1 MATATRTLMTYAGDA
16 SRLILDEELSSY
28 YLVDTVLFNLPAT
41 QLFITQVRGAGELIA
56 ALQRVSVEDRARLN
70 VLEGRVQATQGAINH
85 SVRRAMELSESP
97 GTRRALEPVLATAM
111 KGVEDLHGALTR
123 EILNTD
129 DITITPA
136 AWRKIG
142 NDALSASF
150 RLWDNS
156 AVELG
161 QALDARI
168 ERYRREKVLVMT
180 LVALGVAVAAYLL
193 IGFYLAVMRTVSA
206 LDEAAHQMVE
216 GNAPGKIA
224 LTSRDELAQVV
235 GSFDRVAKALVVSSA
250 YTRAVL
256 DNAVDAIFTVDEGG
270 IIRSFNASA
279 ERIFGHPAS
288 AIVGQPVAVII
299 PDLGA
304 DWASALGTADRR
316 ELTGRRADGGRFPL
330 DLGIGEMRDDS
341 HRLLIGVARDV
352 TERKRAEEELR
363 SAMEAAEGANR
374 AKSTFLANMSHE
386 LRTPLNAIIGYS
398 EMLAEDAR
406 DSGHEAFVADLE
418 KIQKAGNHLL
428 GLINSVLDL
437 SKIEAG
443 KMELYLETFDLGP
456 TLRDAAATIQPLVLQ
471 KGNRLVLDM
480 PDDLGTMHADITK
493 LRQTLFNLLS
503 NASKFTE
510 DGTITLAVSRTT
522 EDGNDWVSF
531 RVSDTG
537 VGMTPA
543 QLQNLFQA
551 FQQADVSTTRKY
563 GGTGLGLAITQ
574 KFCQMMGGDVSV
586 ESTRGVGTTFTIRL
600 PADVARAERIT
611 APAPAAPPVSIDV
624 GADVALV
631 VDDDLAAR
639 ELLENFFTKEGFHV
653 VTAQSGPDAIRLAR
667 ELKPAI
673 VTLDVMMPGM
683 DGWAVLNQFKA
694 DPELADV
701 PVIMVTIVDDRNL
714 GYALGATDY
723 LTKPIDRERLAAV
736 VRKYRRAGGR
746 DTVLVV
752 EDDAATRS
760 LLRRLLEGEGCAV
773 VEAENG
779 RRGLEVLAG
788 ARPALI
794 LLDLMMPEMDG
805 FQFVAELRRTPE
817 GRAIPIV
824 VLTAKDVTAEERV
837 RLTGSVEVILQK
849 GAASRDTI
857 LGEVRALVATTAR
870 RKES

>member
-1 MATATRTLMTYAGDA
+1 LSATAFTQATGVETPDRGSLPRVKRPVFAPAVALMDRLTYPRKFLLISVLFGIPLALATYFLFGEINDSLAVARRQVVGLRYLQATQPLFRRMQEHMEAEISPLRGEAGEARRQRQLAEVTEAFAVLERAQRELGPTLGSAQRFATVKSDVEILKYELGRAGAVVTDDLREPVATATRTLMTYAGDA

-111 KGVEDLHGALTR
+111 KGVEDLLGALTR

-206 LDEAAHQMVE
+206 LDDAARQMVE
-216 GNAPGKIA
+216 GNAPGKIS

-256 DNAVDAIFTVDEGG
+256 DNAVDAIFTVDDGG

-279 ERIFGHPAS
+279 ERIFGYPAS

-299 PDLGA
+299 PDVGA
-304 DWASALGTADRR
+304 EWASALGTADRR
-316 ELTGRRADGGRFPL
+316 ELTGRRADGGRFPV

-363 SAMEAAEGANR
+363 GAMEAAEGANR

-522 EDGNDWVSF
+522 EDGSDWVSF

-574 KFCQMMGGDVSV
+574 KFCQMMGGDVTV

-611 APAPAAPPVSIDV
+611 TSAPTSRWSWTTISPRASCSRTSSP
-624 GADVALV
+624 
-631 VDDDLAAR
+631 R
-639 ELLENFFTKEGFHV
+639 
-653 VTAQSGPDAIRLAR
+653 
-667 ELKPAI
+667 
-673 VTLDVMMPGM
+673 
-683 DGWAVLNQFKA
+683 KA
-694 DPELADV
+694 SAW
-701 PVIMVTIVDDRNL
+701 
-714 GYALGATDY
+714 
-723 LTKPIDRERLAAV
+723 
-736 VRKYRRAGGR
+736 
-746 DTVLVV
+746 
-752 EDDAATRS
+752 
-760 LLRRLLEGEGCAV
+760 
-773 VEAENG
+773 
-779 RRGLEVLAG
+779 
-788 ARPALI
+788 
-794 LLDLMMPEMDG
+794 
-805 FQFVAELRRTPE
+805 
-817 GRAIPIV
+817 
-824 VLTAKDVTAEERV
+824 
-837 RLTGSVEVILQK
+837 
-849 GAASRDTI
+849 
-857 LGEVRALVATTAR
+857 
-870 RKES
+870 